1 MSAVPTLFPPEPLKL
16 DVKAGKIYSHARR
29 KWLVQ
34 TPEETVR
41 QQYLLTLVNEYGY
54 ALNQIR
60 EEQSPVGGR
69 GTAGARFDFAIYRS
83 AADNANDANPLIII
97 ECKADNITISEQ
109 DYQQGENYA
118 RLTNAPFFVTHNHRE
133 TRYWKVLTNKMPATA
148 RRLKTFP
155 TPAIPTRNAR
165 PC

>member
-1 MSAVPTLFPPEPLKL
+1 MAAPASLFPPEPLKL
-16 DVKAGKIYSHARR
+16 QLKDGKIYSHVRK

-54 ALNQIR
+54 ALNQIK
-60 EEQSPVGGR
+60 EEESPLGGR
-69 GTAGARFDFAIYRS
+69 GSAKARFDFAIWRS
-83 AADNANDANPLIII
+83 AQDVTDEKTPLIII

-118 RLTNAPFFVTHNHRE
+118 RYANAPFFVTLSSSPPLL
-133 TRYWKVLTNKMPATA
+133 VSFSPV
-148 RRLKTFP
+148 P
-155 TPAIPTRNAR
+155 AR
-165 PC
+165 PEMV